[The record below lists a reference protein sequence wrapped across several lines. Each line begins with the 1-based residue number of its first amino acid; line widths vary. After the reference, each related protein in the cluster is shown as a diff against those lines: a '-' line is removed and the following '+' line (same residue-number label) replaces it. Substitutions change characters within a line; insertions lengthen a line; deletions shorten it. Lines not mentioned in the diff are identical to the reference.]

1 MYPSAYSVRGDLTLM
16 MTNNPFYKLP
26 VCLTAIALY
35 GYAVL
40 MPLLIEGGTVSDA
53 IPCLS
58 V

>member
-1 MYPSAYSVRGDLTLM
+1 MAM
-16 MTNNPFYKLP
+16 
-26 VCLTAIALY
+26 Y